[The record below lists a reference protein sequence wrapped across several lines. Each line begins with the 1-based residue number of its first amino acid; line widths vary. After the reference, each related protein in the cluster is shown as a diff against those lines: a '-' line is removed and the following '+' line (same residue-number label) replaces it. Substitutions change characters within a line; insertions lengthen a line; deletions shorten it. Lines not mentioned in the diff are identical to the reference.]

1 MSEADADTPTLAIT
15 EQALERVKGFV
26 AGTPDPDAQA
36 MWVEVTGVSGGEYT
50 YNMTLKPRA
59 AAALDDSVHVQD
71 GLAVVVPARDV
82 RALQGATVDWDGDA
96 LQGGLKLVNP
106 NKPERASPE
115 ISATADV
122 ELTGPLAQRVN
133 EIVEHQINPAI
144 ASHGGRAE
152 LVAVEEPVAYVR
164 LHGGCQ
170 GCGMAAVTLH
180 QGIEVAI
187 RDNIPEIHQVVDV
200 TDHASGDNPYFEA
213 AKK

>member
-1 MSEADADTPTLAIT
+1 MSEAETPTLAIT

-26 AGTPDPDAQA
+26 AGTPDPEAQA
-36 MWVEVTGVSGGEYT
+36 MWVEVTGVAGGDYT
-50 YNMTLKPRA
+50 YNMTLKPKA
-59 AAALDDSVHVQD
+59 AAALDDSVQVHD

-82 RALQGATVDWDGDA
+82 ETLAGATVDWEGDE
-96 LQGGLKLVNP
+96 LQGGLKLINP
-106 NKPERASPE
+106 NRPAPASPA
-115 ISATADV
+115 IGAGADV
-122 ELTGPLAQRVN
+122 ELTGPLAQRVY

-152 LVAVEEPVAYVR
+152 LVAVEEPIAYVR

-187 RDNIPEIHQVVDV
+187 RDNIPEIKQVVDV
-200 TDHASGDNPYFEA
+200 TDHASGENPYFEA

>member
-1 MSEADADTPTLAIT
+1 MSEPETPTLAIT
-15 EQALERVKGFV
+15 EHALARVKGFV
-26 AGTPDPDAQA
+26 AGTPDPEAQA
-36 MWVEVTGVSGGEYT
+36 MWVEVTGVTAGEFT
-50 YNMTLKPRA
+50 YNMTLKPKA

-71 GLAVVVPARDV
+71 GLTLVVPARDIE
-82 RALQGATVDWDGDA
+82 ALSGATVDWEGDE
-96 LQGGLKLVNP
+96 LQGGLKLINP
-106 NKPERASPE
+106 NRPKPMSPA
-115 ISATADV
+115 IGAGADV
-122 ELTGPLAQRVN
+122 ELTGPLAQRVQ
-133 EIVEHQINPAI
+133 EVVEHQINPAI

-170 GCGMAAVTLH
+170 GCGMASVTLH

-187 RDNIPEIHQVVDV
+187 RDNIPEIQQVVDV

>member
-1 MSEADADTPTLAIT
+1 MEAPPLAIT
-15 EQALERVKGFV
+15 AAALERVKSFV
-26 AGTPDPDAQA
+26 AGAPDPDAQA
-36 MWVEVTGVSGGEYT
+36 MWVEVTGSAGGEYS
-50 YNMTLKPRA
+50 YNMTLKPRSGA
-59 AAALDDSVHVQD
+59 APGDSVQEQD
-71 GLAVVVPARDV
+71 GLAIVVPERDV
-82 RALQGATVDWDGDA
+82 RALAGATVDWEGDS

-106 NKPERASPE
+106 NRPEPSSP
-115 ISATADV
+115 SMGAM
-122 ELTGPLAQRVN
+122 ELDLSGPVAQRVY
-133 EIVEHQINPAI
+133 EIVEHQVNPAI

-152 LVAVEEPVAYVR
+152 LVSVEEPIAYVR

-187 RDNIPEIHQVVDV
+187 RDNVPEIEQVIDV

>member
-1 MSEADADTPTLAIT
+1 MSEEGTPTLAIT

-36 MWVEVTGVSGGEYT
+36 MWIEVTGVSAGEYT

-59 AAALDDSVHVQD
+59 AAALDDSVQLQD
-71 GLAVVVPARDV
+71 GLAIVVPARDLE
-82 RALQGATVDWDGDA
+82 ALRGATIDWEGDA
-96 LQGGLKLVNP
+96 LQGGLTLVNP
-106 NKPERASPE
+106 NRPAPASPQ
-115 ISATADV
+115 ISSNADV
-122 ELTGPLAQRVN
+122 ELTGPLAQRVRDV
-133 EIVEHQINPAI
+133 VEHQVNPAI

-187 RDNIPEIHQVVDV
+187 RDNIPEIQQVVDV
-200 TDHASGDNPYFEA
+200 TDHASGENPYFEA

>member
-1 MSEADADTPTLAIT
+1 MAGEETPTLAIT

-26 AGTPDPDAQA
+26 AGTPDPEAQA
-36 MWVEVTGVSGGEYT
+36 MWIEVTGVSAGDYT

-59 AAALDDSVHVQD
+59 AAALDDSVQMQD
-71 GLAVVVPARDV
+71 GLAIVVPARDIE
-82 RALQGATVDWDGDA
+82 ALKGATIDWEGDA

-106 NKPERASPE
+106 NRPAPASPA
-115 ISATADV
+115 IPADADL
-122 ELTGPLAQRVN
+122 ELTGPLAQRVR
-133 EIVEHQINPAI
+133 EIVDHQVNPAI

-152 LVAVEEPVAYVR
+152 LVAVEEPIAYVR

-187 RDNIPEIHQVVDV
+187 RDNVPEIQQVVDV
-200 TDHASGDNPYFEA
+200 TDHASGENPYFEA

>member
-1 MSEADADTPTLAIT
+1 MSEEGTPTLAIT

-26 AGTPDPDAQA
+26 AGTPDPEAQA
-36 MWVEVTGVSGGEYT
+36 MWVEVTGITGGDYT

-59 AAALDDSVHVQD
+59 AAALDDSVQVMD
-71 GLAVVVPARDV
+71 GLTMIVPARDI
-82 RALQGATVDWDGDA
+82 RALTGATVDWEGDA

-106 NKPERASPE
+106 NRPEVPASPA
-115 ISATADV
+115 ISANADV
-122 ELTGPLAQRVN
+122 ELTGPLAQRVRD
-133 EIVEHQINPAI
+133 VVDHQVNPAI

-152 LVAVEEPVAYVR
+152 LVAVEEPIAYVR

-170 GCGMAAVTLH
+170 GCGMASVTLH

-200 TDHASGDNPYFEA
+200 TDHASGSNPYFEA

>member
-1 MSEADADTPTLAIT
+1 MSEPDTPTLAIT

-59 AAALDDSVHVQD
+59 AAALDDSVHEQG
-71 GLAVVVPARDV
+71 GLPIVVPARDT
-82 RALQGATVDWDGDA
+82 RALQGATIDWEGDA

-122 ELTGPLAQRVN
+122 DLTGPLAQRVN
-133 EIVEHQINPAI
+133 EIIEHQINPAI

-152 LVAVEEPVAYVR
+152 LVAVEQPVAYVR
-164 LHGGCQ
+164 LGGGCQ

-187 RDNIPEIHQVVDV
+187 RDNIPEIEQVVDV
-200 TDHASGDNPYFEA
+200 TDHASGENPYFEA

>member
-1 MSEADADTPTLAIT
+1 MSDEETPTLAIT

-26 AGTPDPDAQA
+26 AGTPDPEAQA
-36 MWVEVTGVSGGEYT
+36 MWIEVTGVSAGDYT

-59 AAALDDSVHVQD
+59 AAALDDSVQSQD
-71 GLAVVVPARDV
+71 GLTIVVPARDV
-82 RALQGATVDWDGDA
+82 EALKGATIDWEGDA

-106 NKPERASPE
+106 NKPAPASPA
-115 ISATADV
+115 ISPNADI
-122 ELTGPLAQRVN
+122 ELSGPLAQRVRD
-133 EIVEHQINPAI
+133 IVEHQVNPAI

-152 LVAVEEPVAYVR
+152 LVAVEEPIAYVR

-170 GCGMAAVTLH
+170 GCGMASVTLH

-187 RDNIPEIHQVVDV
+187 RDNVPEIQQVVDV

>member
-1 MSEADADTPTLAIT
+1 MSEPEADTPTLAIT

-50 YNMTLKPRA
+50 YNMTLKPKA
-59 AAALDDSVHVQD
+59 AAALDDSVQMHD
-71 GLAVVVPARDV
+71 GLAMVVPARDI
-82 RALQGATVDWDGDA
+82 RALQGATVDWEGDA
-96 LQGGLKLVNP
+96 LQGGLKLINP
-106 NKPERASPE
+106 NKPERTSPE
-115 ISATADV
+115 ISANADV
-122 ELTGPLAQRVN
+122 DLTGPLAQRVN
-133 EIVEHQINPAI
+133 EVVEHQINPAI

-152 LVAVEEPVAYVR
+152 LVAVEEPIAYVR

-200 TDHASGDNPYFEA
+200 TDHASGENPYFEA

>member
-1 MSEADADTPTLAIT
+1 MSDEGTPTLAIT

-36 MWVEVTGVSGGEYT
+36 MWIEVTGVEGGEYT

-59 AAALDDSVHVQD
+59 AAALDDSVQVQD

-82 RALQGATVDWDGDA
+82 QALQGATVDWEGDA

-106 NKPERASPE
+106 NRPAPASPA
-115 ISATADV
+115 ISPNADV
-122 ELTGPLAQRVN
+122 ELTGPLAQRVRDV
-133 EIVEHQINPAI
+133 VEHQVNPAI

-152 LVAVEEPVAYVR
+152 LVAVEEPIAYVR

-170 GCGMAAVTLH
+170 GCGMASVTLH

-187 RDNIPEIHQVVDV
+187 RDNIPEIQQVVDV
-200 TDHASGDNPYFEA
+200 TDHASGENPYFEA

>member
-1 MSEADADTPTLAIT
+1 MSEADTPTLAIT

-26 AGTPDPDAQA
+26 AGTPDPDSQA
-36 MWVEVTGVSGGEYT
+36 MWIEVTGVAGGEYT
-50 YNMTLKPRA
+50 YNMTLKPKA
-59 AAALDDSVHVQD
+59 AAALDDSVQQLD
-71 GLAVVVPARDV
+71 GLTVVVPARDV
-82 RALQGATVDWDGDA
+82 KALQGATVDWEGDA

-106 NKPERASPE
+106 NRPAPASPA

-122 ELTGPLAQRVN
+122 ELTGPLAQRVQD
-133 EIVEHQINPAI
+133 IVEHQVNPAI

-187 RDNIPEIHQVVDV
+187 RDNIPEIEQVVDV
-200 TDHASGDNPYFEA
+200 TDHSSGENPYFEA

>member
-1 MSEADADTPTLAIT
+1 MSEEGTPTLAIT

-36 MWVEVTGVSGGEYT
+36 MWVEVTGITGGEYT
-50 YNMTLKPRA
+50 YNMTLKPKA
-59 AAALDDSVHVQD
+59 AAALDDSVHVQE
-71 GLAVVVPARDV
+71 GLTLIVPARDIT
-82 RALQGATVDWDGDA
+82 ALQGATVDWEGDA

-106 NKPERASPE
+106 NRPEVPASPA
-115 ISATADV
+115 IPVNADL
-122 ELTGPLAQRVN
+122 ELKGPLAQRVRDV
-133 EIVEHQINPAI
+133 VEQQVNPAI

-152 LVAVEEPVAYVR
+152 LVAVEEPIAYVK
-164 LHGGCQ
+164 LSGGCQ
-170 GCGMAAVTLH
+170 GCGMATVTLH

-200 TDHASGDNPYFEA
+200 TDHASGENPYFEA

>member
-1 MSEADADTPTLAIT
+1 MSEAETPTLAIT

-36 MWVEVTGVSGGEYT
+36 MWVEVTGVTAGEFT

-59 AAALDDSVHVQD
+59 AAELDDSVHVQD
-71 GLAVVVPARDV
+71 GLAIVVPARDV
-82 RALQGATVDWDGDA
+82 KALQGATIDWEGDA

-106 NKPERASPE
+106 NRPQPASPA
-115 ISATADV
+115 IGANADV
-122 ELTGPLAQRVN
+122 ELTGPVAQRVH

-170 GCGMAAVTLH
+170 GCGMASVTLH

-187 RDNIPEIHQVVDV
+187 RDNIPEIEQVVDV

>member
-1 MSEADADTPTLAIT
+1 MSEADTPTLAIT

-26 AGTPDPDAQA
+26 AGTPDPSAQA
-36 MWVEVTGVSGGEYT
+36 MWVEVTGVASGDYT

-59 AAALDDSVHVQD
+59 AAALDDSVQMQD
-71 GLAVVVPARDV
+71 GLTLVVPARDV
-82 RALQGATVDWDGDA
+82 AALKGATVDWEGDA

-106 NKPERASPE
+106 NRPAPASPA
-115 ISATADV
+115 IGANADV
-122 ELTGPLAQRVN
+122 ELTGPLAKRVQD
-133 EIVEHQINPAI
+133 IVEHQVNPAI

-164 LHGGCQ
+164 LSGGCQ
-170 GCGMAAVTLH
+170 GCGMASVTLH

-187 RDNIPEIHQVVDV
+187 RDNIPEIQQVVDV
-200 TDHASGDNPYFEA
+200 TDHASGDSPYFEA

>member
-1 MSEADADTPTLAIT
+1 MSEADSDTPTLAIT

-26 AGTPDPDAQA
+26 AGTPDPAAQA

-59 AAALDDSVHVQD
+59 AAALDDSVNVED
-71 GLAVVVPARDV
+71 GLAIVVPARDV
-82 RALQGATVDWDGDA
+82 AALQGATIDWEGDA
-96 LQGGLKLVNP
+96 LQGGLKLVNS
-106 NKPERASPE
+106 NKPERVSPE

-133 EIVEHQINPAI
+133 EVVEHQVNPAI

-152 LVAVEEPVAYVR
+152 LVAVEEPIAYVR

-170 GCGMAAVTLH
+170 GCGMAAVTLR

-187 RDNIPEIHQVVDV
+187 RDNIPEIKQVVDV
-200 TDHASGDNPYFEA
+200 TDHASGENPYFEA

>member
-1 MSEADADTPTLAIT
+1 M
-15 EQALERVKGFV
+15 
-26 AGTPDPDAQA
+26 
-36 MWVEVTGVSGGEYT
+36 
-50 YNMTLKPRA
+50 
-59 AAALDDSVHVQD
+59 
-71 GLAVVVPARDV
+71 
-82 RALQGATVDWDGDA
+82 RALSGATVDWEGDS

-106 NKPERASPE
+106 NRPEPSSP
-115 ISATADV
+115 AMGDM
-122 ELTGPLAQRVN
+122 ELDLSGPLAQRVY
-133 EIVEHQINPAI
+133 EVVEQQVNPAI

-152 LVAVEEPVAYVR
+152 LVSVEEPIAYVR

-187 RDNIPEIHQVVDV
+187 RDNVPEIEQVVDV

>member
-1 MSEADADTPTLAIT
+1 MSDSETPTLAIT

-26 AGTPDPDAQA
+26 AGTPEPAEQA
-36 MWVEVTGVSGGEYT
+36 MWVEVTGVASGDYT

-59 AAALDDSVHVQD
+59 AAALDDSVQDQD
-71 GLAVVVPARDV
+71 GLTIVVPARDV
-82 RALQGATVDWDGDA
+82 KAVAGATIDWEGDE

-106 NKPERASPE
+106 NKPQPASPA
-115 ISATADV
+115 ISANADV
-122 ELTGPLAQRVN
+122 ELTGPLAQRVRD
-133 EIVEHQINPAI
+133 IVEHQVNPAI

-170 GCGMAAVTLH
+170 GCGMASVTLH

-187 RDNIPEIHQVVDV
+187 RDNIPEIEQVVDV

>member
-1 MSEADADTPTLAIT
+1 MSEPGTPTLAIT

-26 AGTPDPDAQA
+26 AGTPDPAAQA
-36 MWVEVTGVSGGEYT
+36 MWVEVTGVSAGDYT

-59 AAALDDSVHVQD
+59 AAALDDSVHEQD
-71 GLAVVVPARDV
+71 GLTIVVPARDV
-82 RALQGATVDWDGDA
+82 KALQGATIDWEGDA

-106 NKPERASPE
+106 NRPAPASPA
-115 ISATADV
+115 IGAGADV
-122 ELTGPLAQRVN
+122 ELTGPLAQRVQD
-133 EIVEHQINPAI
+133 IVENQINPAI

-187 RDNIPEIHQVVDV
+187 RDNIPEIEQVVDV
-200 TDHASGDNPYFEA
+200 TDHASGENPYFEA